1 MLRKIYLFYL
11 IAPYINLFQELTV
24 VDKLFLITALFIS
37 GPLRPIVAF
46 FLQTLVAVL
55 AAAVVNKY
63 IILDINKYPPA

>member
-1 MLRKIYLFYL
+1 LFYL

-46 FLQTLVAVL
+46 FRQTLVAVL